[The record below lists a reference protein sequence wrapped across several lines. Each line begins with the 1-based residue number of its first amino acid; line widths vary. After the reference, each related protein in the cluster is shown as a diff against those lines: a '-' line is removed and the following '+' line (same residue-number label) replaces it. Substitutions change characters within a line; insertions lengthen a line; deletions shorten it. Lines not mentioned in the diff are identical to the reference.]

1 MQEKSVLGFLDELA
15 SSAPTPGGGSA
26 AAVMGAMGA
35 ALLSMACNLTVGK
48 RDYSDV
54 EAEMREA
61 LAKAENLRDRF
72 QQMIRADI
80 EVFDAVMAAYRMPRE
95 SDDEKTNRD
104 ESIQLALKEATLVP
118 LECAK
123 ACSEV
128 IALSRVVAEKGN
140 KNVVSDAGV
149 GVAAAFAALRSAA
162 LNVYIN
168 TGQIKDEVF
177 AATQLEALERILE
190 ESGRDNE
197 TVYAHV
203 VRLLQ

>member
-1 MQEKSVLGFLDELA
+1 LQEKSVLGFLDELA